1 MTPHTQAIIQRLERE
16 VQPQADR
23 TMRVLLQILHSIGN
37 KSSVPETI
45 FTAIGALANA
55 LERDFAPYMDAFAP
69 FLYNALGS
77 QDDPGLCSVAIGL
90 VSDITRS
97 LGELSQP
104 YCDKFMNHLLDN
116 LRVGFFWRLVMRSCL
131 TSTDLGITPEYHPE
145 QSVQTGYP
153 SMFRGPRSSHRWTL
167 RGVPFGRRA
176 SAATGG

>member
-1 MTPHTQAIIQRLERE
+1 MIASIDPFRRSDRLNDSTQAIIQRLEHE

-23 TMRVLLQILHSIGN
+23 TMGVLLQILHSIGN

-55 LERDFAPYMDAFAP
+55 LERDFAPYMDPFAP

-97 LGELSQP
+97 LGEVSQP

-116 LRVGFFWRLVMRSCL
+116 LRVRFIFLEFMIFWKIFSGRLGDEV
-131 TSTDLGITPEYHPE
+131 
-145 QSVQTGYP
+145 
-153 SMFRGPRSSHRWTL
+153 F
-167 RGVPFGRRA
+167 A
-176 SAATGG
+176 